1 MLKPGCGNFSARHL
15 PWLLL
20 LSIVLAH
27 LSMLGL
33 SQPPA
38 PSSAPSERGMVIPAS
53 PGIRRIARHHSDNF
67 EAGGDVILGGFLVAI
82 IAVVLCYIR
91 VTRPNHIQEA

>member
-1 MLKPGCGNFSARHL
+1 MAR
-15 PWLLL
+15 LLL

-27 LSMLGL
+27 LSMLVL

-38 PSSAPSERGMVIPAS
+38 PSPAPSEGGVVIPAS
-53 PGIRRIARHHSDNF
+53 PGIRRIARHRSDKS
-67 EAGGDVILGGFLVAI
+67 EAAGGDVILGGFLVAI

-91 VTRPNHIQEA
+91 VTRPNQTQDA

>member
-1 MLKPGCGNFSARHL
+1 M
-15 PWLLL
+15 
-20 LSIVLAH
+20 LAH

-33 SQPPA
+33 SQPSAPSPA
-38 PSSAPSERGMVIPAS
+38 PSEGGVVIPAS
-53 PGIRRIARHHSDNF
+53 PGIRRIARHHPDKS

-91 VTRPNHIQEA
+91 VTRPNQTQDA